1 MLLFTLLVTAIIS
14 VLTYSV
20 YYFARLERKQVFDK
34 RLMARANYNTQLYAL
49 MGDSALTL
57 LRRMDT
63 TSTVGL
69 LQSRSIAIYSD
80 EGEVLYKFDMPG
92 SLPLSVSP
100 DMLQEIKTRG
110 EKYFSID
117 NRDAIAIR
125 RVANRRHFIVVVA
138 GHEHDGPEKG
148 SKPKRN
154 PFFPKALGLFFSSL
168 VRYLFSRPSFKP

>member
-34 RLMARANYNTQLYAL
+34 RLMARANFNTRLCAL
-49 MGDSALTL
+49 MGDSALTVV
-57 LRRMDT
+57 RRMDT
-63 TSTVGL
+63 TSTVRL

-138 GHEHDGPEKG
+138 GHDGVGPEKG
-148 SKPKRN
+148 LELDKD
-154 PFFPKALGLFFSSL
+154 LFFTMARGGFFTRL
-168 VRYLFSRPSFKP
+168 CCH

>member
-138 GHEHDGPEKG
+138 GHVEGGPEKG
-148 SKPKRN
+148 AAAKKIL
-154 PFFPKALGLFFSSL
+154 FFSMALGLFLSVPVSL
-168 VRYLFSRPSFKP
+168 RFCWPFF